1 MEVAA
6 SAADI
11 DFDNLKFDEDWQMSQ
26 FWYDGATAAALAA
39 ACIKAAG
46 GEGGRGVIQQK
57 RKLARVLNKLNICFN
72 AIICD
77 DQKQCFMQTVYI
89 F

>member
-26 FWYDGATAAALAA
+26 FWYDEATASALAA
-39 ACIKAAG
+39 ACVKAAG
-46 GEGGRGVIQQK
+46 GEGGRGVIQHN
-57 RKLARVLNKLNICFN
+57 RILAWDLNWQNRNTK
-72 AIICD
+72 
-77 DQKQCFMQTVYI
+77 V
-89 F
+89 

>member
-6 SAADI
+6 TAADI

-26 FWYDGATAAALAA
+26 FWYDGATATALAA

-46 GEGGRGVIQQK
+46 GEAGRGVIQK
-57 RKLARVLNKLNICFN
+57 NIKFE
-72 AIICD
+72 
-77 DQKQCFMQTVYI
+77 F
-89 F
+89 